1 MPSSKLSPYSRNTY
15 IFHLRDLLIFQ
26 EFSEKLKPCSRSQMI
41 RNLKIVNQLSL
52 SNYVYIRAN
61 CTFPVLW

>member
-41 RNLKIVNQLSL
+41 RNLKIVN
-52 SNYVYIRAN
+52 
-61 CTFPVLW
+61 